1 MQQAMEGEVRE
12 QTHKVGKP
20 RMKLALGKPR
30 RRCEDNMKMEPDS

>member
-1 MQQAMEGEVRE
+1 MQETMMGEVRE
-12 QTHKVGKP
+12 QVGKP